1 MNASSS
7 RSSFGA
13 RVVIVGSIVFSLLA
27 VAGIVWHQTTGGFG
41 GTQGAQAGTEDP
53 ATYVPELIAPSETD
67 GFGAGDDI
75 KEDYVLITVP
85 DGDTDAIR
93 SEIPDAKVVM
103 PGNGGDAVIGVP
115 SSEAPALEE
124 RFGDDAVVDNTPI
137 SSFDTFTEQTPPS
150 WGLDRID
157 QSSLPLDGT
166 YRFQT
171 SGSGITVYVVD
182 TGINTAHRSF
192 SGRIQTG
199 FSAVNDGRGVDDCNG
214 HGSHVAGTAIGGGF
228 GVAQSA
234 RVVPVRVLNCDGG
247 GFASDVIA
255 GVNWIVSTHP
265 GGPAVIN
272 MSLGGPQSS
281 ALNAAVEQA
290 VSRGFIVVAAA
301 GNSGSDACSVSPV
314 SARGVIGVGA
324 STQSDSFA
332 SFSNSGSCVD
342 TLAPGTGI
350 VSAWVGSGGS
360 SASLSGTSMAAPHVA
375 GMAARIM
382 QANPGIGASG
392 VLQTLSGSQPEGGV
406 SDVPSGTGSL
416 LAAWEEVPQTE
427 EELAEEDL
435 LEEDEGLD
443 EELAEG
449 EGGRPDGVG
458 RDFAPGR
465 ELAPGLNRENGPPG
479 LNRENGPP
487 GLNRE
492 NGPPGLNRDNGPA
505 AADGSATPGA
515 DARAVAPGRVGR
527 LTITQ
532 DSDSQVTVRWPSMS
546 PAPEQ
551 IQITWQIRGNQSS
564 QQDVIVSGS
573 TREVVIS
580 GLQARTPYT
589 VTVIGVNSSAGT
601 VLRGQANAEMF
612 MLTPTQPPA
621 QQPPA
626 QQPQAPPAQAPAPA
640 PAPAPQ
646 PAPSRPRPPAPEET
660 VDQIQEESSGP
671 GGGRG
676 NAPGQN
682 R

>member
-1 MNASSS
+1 MSISSS
-7 RSSFGA
+7 RSSFAA
-13 RVVIVGSIVFSLLA
+13 RFAIVAAVVFSLLA
-27 VAGIVWHQTTGGFG
+27 VAGIIWQQTTGGFG
-41 GTQGAQAGTEDP
+41 GPGGAQAGTEDP
-53 ATYVPELIAPSETD
+53 ATYSPELIAPSETD
-67 GFGAGDDI
+67 GFGAGDDL

-85 DGDTDAIR
+85 DGDVDAIR
-93 SEIPDAKVVM
+93 EEIPDAKLVM
-103 PGNGGDAVIGVP
+103 PGNGGDAVMGVP
-115 SSEAPALEE
+115 SSDAPAVEE
-124 RFGDDAVVDNTPI
+124 RVGEDAVVDNTPI

-199 FSAVNDGRGVDDCNG
+199 FSAVNDGRGVEDCNG
-214 HGSHVAGTAIGGGF
+214 HGTHVAGTAMGGGF

-255 GVNWIVSTHP
+255 GINWIVSTHP

-281 ALNAAVEQA
+281 ALNTAVEQA

-324 STQSDSFA
+324 STPNDSFA
-332 SFSNSGSCVD
+332 SFSNFGSCVD

-392 VLQTLSGSQPEGGV
+392 VLQTLSGSQPDGGV

-416 LAAWEEVPQTE
+416 LAAWEEVPQDEELAEEEELLEEEEGLE
-427 EELAEEDL
+427 EELAEGD
-435 LEEDEGLD
+435 
-443 EELAEG
+443 
-449 EGGRPDGVG
+449 GGPPEGVG

-465 ELAPGLNRENGPPG
+465 DIAPGLNRDNSPPG

-487 GLNRE
+487 AVDR
-492 NGPPGLNRDNGPA
+492 
-505 AADGSATPGA
+505 ADSNPGA
-515 DARAVAPGRVGR
+515 EARAAAPGRVGR

-532 DSDSQVTVRWPSMS
+532 NTDSQITVRWPAMS
-546 PAPEQ
+546 PVPDQ
-551 IQITWQIRGNQSS
+551 VQVTWQIRGNTSS
-564 QQDVIVSGS
+564 EQDVIVTGS

-580 GLQARTPYT
+580 GLQTRTNYAIT
-589 VTVIGVNSSAGT
+589 VVGVNSSGGS
-601 VLRGQANAEMF
+601 VIRGQANTETF
-612 MLTPTQPPA
+612 RLTPTQPPTQEQPSE
-621 QQPPA
+621 QQRQPGPPT
-626 QQPQAPPAQAPAPA
+626 QTPAPA

-646 PAPSRPRPPAPEET
+646 PAPSRPRPPAPQETVEELQEET
-660 VDQIQEESSGP
+660 SNP
-671 GGGRG
+671 GGGRA

>member
-1 MNASSS
+1 MSSSSS
-7 RSSFGA
+7 RANLGA
-13 RVVIVGSIVFSLLA
+13 RFAITAAIIFSILA
-27 VAGIVWHQTTGGFG
+27 VAGIVWHQSTGGFG
-41 GTQGAQAGTEDP
+41 SSQGALPGTEDP
-53 ATYVPELIAPSETD
+53 ATYVPELIAPPETD
-67 GFGAGDDI
+67 GFGAGDDL
-75 KEDYVLITVP
+75 KEGYVLITVP
-85 DGDTDAIR
+85 DGETDAIR
-93 SEIPDAKVVM
+93 DDIPDAKVVM

-115 SSEAPALEE
+115 ASEAPALEE
-124 RFGDDAVVDNTPI
+124 RFGEDAVVDNTPI
-137 SSFDTFTEQTPPS
+137 SSFETFTEQTPPS

-157 QSSLPLDGT
+157 QTSLPLDGT

-182 TGINTAHRSF
+182 TGINTSHRSF
-192 SGRIQTG
+192 SGRISTG
-199 FSAVNDGRGVDDCNG
+199 FSAVNDGRGVEDCNG
-214 HGSHVAGTAIGGGF
+214 HGTHVAGTAIGGGF

-281 ALNAAVEQA
+281 ALNSAVEQA

-324 STQSDSFA
+324 TTPSDSFA

-416 LAAWEEVPQTE
+416 LAAWEEVPLEE
-427 EELAEEDL
+427 EELLDEEELLEEEEDL
-435 LEEDEGLD
+435 EQ
-443 EELAEG
+443 
-449 EGGRPDGVG
+449 GGPPEGVG

-479 LNRENGPP
+479 LNR
-487 GLNRE
+487 
-492 NGPPGLNRDNGPA
+492 DNGAPGSERA
-505 AADGSATPGA
+505 GSAPGA
-515 DARAVAPGRVGR
+515 EARASAPGRIGR

-532 DSDSQVTVRWPSMS
+532 DTDSQITVRWPAMT

-551 IQITWQIRGNQSS
+551 IQVTWQIRGNQASE
-564 QQDVIVSGS
+564 QDVMVSGS

-580 GLQARTPYT
+580 GLQTRTPYVIT
-589 VTVIGVNSSAGT
+589 VLAINSSGGSI
-601 VLRGQANAEMF
+601 LRGQASSDTF
-612 MLTPTQPPA
+612 MLTPSQPPA
-621 QQPPA
+621 DQAPAEQRQPGPPA
-626 QQPQAPPAQAPAPA
+626 QAPA

-646 PAPSRPRPPAPEET
+646 PAPSRPRPPAVQETVEELQEET
-660 VDQIQEESSGP
+660 NGP
-671 GGGRG
+671 GGGRA

>member
-1 MNASSS
+1 MSSLSS
-7 RSSFGA
+7 RSRFGA
-13 RVVIVGSIVFSLLA
+13 RFAIVAAVLFSLLA
-27 VAGIVWHQTTGGFG
+27 VAGIIWQQSTGGFG
-41 GTQGAQAGTEDP
+41 GSGGAQAGTEDP
-53 ATYVPELIAPSETD
+53 ATYLPELIAPPETD
-67 GFGAGDDI
+67 GFGSGDEI

-85 DGDTDAIR
+85 DSDTDAIR
-93 SEIPDAKVVM
+93 EEIPDAKVVM

-124 RFGDDAVVDNTPI
+124 RFGNDAVVDNTPI
-137 SSFDTFTEQTPPS
+137 TSFDTFTEQTPPS

-182 TGINTAHRSF
+182 TGINTGHRSF

-214 HGSHVAGTAIGGGF
+214 HGTHVAGTAVGGGF

-255 GVNWIVSTHP
+255 GVNWIVNTHP

-281 ALNAAVEQA
+281 ALNTAVEQA

-324 STQSDSFA
+324 STPNDSFA

-406 SDVPSGTGSL
+406 ANVPSGTGAL
-416 LAAWEEVPQTE
+416 LAAWEEVPLTE
-427 EELAEEDL
+427 EELAEEEEL
-435 LEEDEGLD
+435 LEEEEALD

-449 EGGRPDGVG
+449 GPPEGVG

-465 ELAPGLNRENGPPG
+465 EIAPGLNRD
-479 LNRENGPP
+479 
-487 GLNRE
+487 
-492 NGPPGLNRDNGPA
+492 NGPPGLNRDNGPPGL
-505 AADGSATPGA
+505 DRRESNPGA
-515 DARAVAPGRVGR
+515 DVRATAPGRVGR

-532 DSDSQVTVRWPSMS
+532 NSDSQVTVRWPAMS
-546 PAPEQ
+546 PAPDQ
-551 IQITWQIRGNQSS
+551 VQVLWQVRGNAASE
-564 QQDVIVSGS
+564 QDVIVSGGA
-573 TREVVIS
+573 REVVIS
-580 GLQARTPYT
+580 GLQTRTPYVIT
-589 VTVIGVNSSAGT
+589 VVGLNTGGGA
-601 VLRGQANAEMF
+601 VLRGQATTETVT
-612 MLTPTQPPA
+612 LTPSQAPVQ
-621 QQPPA
+621 QQPGPP
-626 QQPQAPPAQAPAPA
+626 PQAPVPQAPAPPSPPAQAPAPP

-646 PAPSRPRPPAPEET
+646 PAPSRPRPPAPQEAVDELQEET
-660 VDQIQEESSGP
+660 SVP

>member
-1 MNASSS
+1 MSEASSRP
-7 RSSFGA
+7 RSGA
-13 RVVIVGSIVFSLLA
+13 KVVVIAAIVFSLLA
-27 VAGIVWHQTTGGFG
+27 VAGIVWQQTTGGFG
-41 GTQGAQAGTEDP
+41 GSHGAQAGGEDP
-53 ATYVPELIAPSETD
+53 ATYVPELIAPVETD
-67 GFGAGDDI
+67 GFGQGDDI

-85 DGDTDAIR
+85 DAESDAIR
-93 SEIPDAKVVM
+93 SEIPDAKLVM

-115 SSEAPALEE
+115 ASEAPALEE

-137 SSFDTFTEQTPPS
+137 SSFETFTEQTPPS

-199 FSAVNDGRGVDDCNG
+199 FSAVSDGRGVEDCNG
-214 HGSHVAGTAIGGGF
+214 HGTHVAGTAIGGGF
-228 GVAQSA
+228 GVAQSS

-324 STQSDSFA
+324 STQNDSFA

-375 GMAARIM
+375 GMAARLM
-382 QANPGIGASG
+382 QANPGIGTSG
-392 VLQTLSGSQPEGGV
+392 ILQTLSGSQPEGGV
-406 SDVPSGTGSL
+406 AGVPAGTGSL
-416 LAAWEEVPQTE
+416 LAAWEEVPLAE
-427 EELAEEDL
+427 EELAEEEEEGI
-435 LEEDEGLD
+435 EED
-443 EELAEG
+443 LADG
-449 EGGRPDGVG
+449 EGGPPEGVG

-465 ELAPGLNRENGPPG
+465 AIAPGLNRENGPPG
-479 LNRENGPP
+479 LNREDGPP

-492 NGPPGLNRDNGPA
+492 NGPPGLERNGA
-505 AADGSATPGA
+505 SAGA
-515 DARAVAPGRVGR
+515 EARTETRAVAPGRIGR

-532 DSDSQVTVRWPSMS
+532 ETGSRIVVRWPAIS

-551 IQITWQIRGNQSS
+551 VQITWQARGDASS
-564 QQDVIVSGS
+564 EQDVIVPGD

-580 GLQARTPYT
+580 GLQTRTPYVIT
-589 VTVIGVNSSAGT
+589 VVGINASGGT
-601 VLRGQANAEMF
+601 ILRGQANAETF
-612 MLTPTQPPA
+612 SLSASQQPA
-621 QQPPA
+621 QQQRPA
-626 QQPQAPPAQAPAPA
+626 APPAQAPTPPA

-646 PAPSRPRPPAPEET
+646 PAPSRPRPPAPDVTGDE
-660 VDQIQEESSGP
+660 VLEESSG
-671 GGGRG
+671 GGGRA